1 MWNLFRKN
9 NKGNKGTSVTLS
21 ITVPVALSC
30 LGGFLNY
37 NDNGKEIEGWLFL
50 LYNVYKYLERYDTS
64 LTRTI
69 GTCGDDMKILYVM
82 NNAYTKGNGLAGS
95 CRRTVQF
102 LQDAG
107 EDVRILSAQGPD
119 GEKPDYVLP
128 DDIIP
133 IFSGIIKKQGYAFAK
148 CDDDVIREAVRWA
161 DVVHLDEPFDLQI
174 RTCKIAEEEK
184 KALTAT
190 YHLHPEHFY
199 ASVHLRKSRY
209 LNSTTMMVWMNTV
222 FNRCRIVQCPT
233 ENVRKRLE
241 RWHCRAELRV
251 ISNGMLPDEPK
262 NLPSPIQKP
271 DGIFL
276 VVTTGRYSE
285 EKDQITLMKAMRFSK
300 YADRIQ
306 LVFAGRGPIEQKL
319 RKEADVLLQ
328 NGTVRLAPIFGF
340 YSLSELQAIYRQA
353 DLYIHCA
360 IIEVEGMSCMEAIQ
374 TGLVPI
380 IAEGKLTAT
389 PQFALSKESI
399 FHERDAKELA
409 ERIDYWLSD
418 DDRREHEEKRYIG
431 MGAEYDIRESIEQ
444 LQQMYSDAIQD
455 I

>member
-1 MWNLFRKN
+1 
-9 NKGNKGTSVTLS
+9 
-21 ITVPVALSC
+21 
-30 LGGFLNY
+30 
-37 NDNGKEIEGWLFL
+37 
-50 LYNVYKYLERYDTS
+50 
-64 LTRTI
+64 
-69 GTCGDDMKILYVM
+69 
-82 NNAYTKGNGLAGS
+82 
-95 CRRTVQF
+95 
-102 LQDAG
+102 
-107 EDVRILSAQGPD
+107 
-119 GEKPDYVLP
+119 
-128 DDIIP
+128 
-133 IFSGIIKKQGYAFAK
+133 
-148 CDDDVIREAVRWA
+148 
-161 DVVHLDEPFDLQI
+161 
-174 RTCKIAEEEK
+174 
-184 KALTAT
+184 
-190 YHLHPEHFY
+190 
-199 ASVHLRKSRY
+199 
-209 LNSTTMMVWMNTV
+209 
-222 FNRCRIVQCPT
+222 
-233 ENVRKRLE
+233 
-241 RWHCRAELRV
+241 
-251 ISNGMLPDEPK
+251 MLPDEPK